1 MDILETHC
9 PVCNEIIQYKE
20 AANQSF
26 TVVTCHNCQNSYEIP
41 NKIKPKEEVINWR
54 KVRCPDCKNEMR
66 IENLDES
73 DLNSVTMICRG
84 CGKSFKFTYDEPIH
98 PKNLNKFNWGA
109 FFLWNWWGLGN
120 GMPQLFFIFIVLYM
134 ADFVLGLLGSI
145 GFIIALMASI
155 IPFVFGYY
163 YGVKG
168 NELSWKNK
176 DWKSIETFET
186 HQSNWTIAGF
196 VLTMIAILCIVYQ
209 IIQLINLQ

>member
-1 MDILETHC
+1 MDTQEIYC

-26 TVVTCHNCQNSYEIP
+26 TIVTCHNCQNSYEIP
-41 NKIKPKEEVINWR
+41 NKIRPKEEVINWR
-54 KVRCPDCKNEMR
+54 KVRCPNCKNEMR

-73 DLNSVTMICRG
+73 DLNSVTMICR
-84 CGKSFKFTYDEPIH
+84 CCQKSFKFTYDEPIH
-98 PKNLNKFNWGA
+98 PKSLNKFNWGA

-145 GFIIALMASI
+145 GFIIACI
-155 IPFVFGYY
+155 IPFCIGFY
-163 YGVKG
+163 YGAKG

-176 DWKSIETFET
+176 EWKSIEIFES
-186 HQSNWTIAGF
+186 HQLNWAIAGF
-196 VLTMIAILCIVYQ
+196 ISLIIGILCIVY
-209 IIQLINLQ
+209 LFKNLL

>member
-66 IENLDES
+66 IENIDES

-84 CGKSFKFTYDEPIH
+84 CQKSFKFTYDEPIH
-98 PKNLNKFNWGA
+98 PKSLNKFNWGA

-120 GMPQLFFIFIVLYM
+120 GMPLLFLIFIILYIVDFILGFMGTIGFFI
-134 ADFVLGLLGSI
+134 
-145 GFIIALMASI
+145 ASI
-155 IPFVFGYY
+155 IPFCLGFY
-163 YGVKG
+163 YGSKG
-168 NELSWKNK
+168 NMLSWKNK

-186 HQSNWTIAGF
+186 HQSNWAIAGV
-196 VLTMIAILCIVYQ
+196 VLVIIVILCIVYQ
-209 IIQLINLQ
+209 INLLINLQ